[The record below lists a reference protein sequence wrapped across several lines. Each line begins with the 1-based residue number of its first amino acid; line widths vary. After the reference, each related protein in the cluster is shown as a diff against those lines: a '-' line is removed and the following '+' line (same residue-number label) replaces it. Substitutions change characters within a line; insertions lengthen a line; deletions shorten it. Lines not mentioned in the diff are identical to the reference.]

1 MIVIDAQSASAHTEE
16 LQQTAPAFR
25 F

>member
-1 MIVIDAQSASAHTEE
+1 MIVIDAQSASAHTAD